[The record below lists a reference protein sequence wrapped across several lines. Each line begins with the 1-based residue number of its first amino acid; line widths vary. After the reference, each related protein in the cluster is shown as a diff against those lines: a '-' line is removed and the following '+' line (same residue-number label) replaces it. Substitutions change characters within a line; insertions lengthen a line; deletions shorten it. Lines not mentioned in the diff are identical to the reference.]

1 MMLADEAIRQAV
13 RSGRVVI
20 EPFSDAL
27 VQPASYELRLGRSIV
42 YWDQA
47 GHSQAK
53 NIETYVLLPGEFIL
67 TTTIERVE
75 LPYDIAARVEGK
87 SSLGRRGL
95 LVHCTAG
102 WIDNGFKGEITLE
115 FKNLG
120 PEPITLTAGQR
131 IAQLCFFQTT
141 GAVRPYGSEGLG
153 SHYQNQLGATLA
165 KS

>member
-1 MMLADEAIRQAV
+1 MLLADEAIKQAV
-13 RSGRVVI
+13 RNGRIII
-20 EPFSDAL
+20 EPYSELL
-27 VQPASYELRLGRSIV
+27 VQPASYELRLGNSIV
-42 YWDQA
+42 YWDER

-53 NIETYVLLPGEFIL
+53 NIDQYVILPDKFVL
-67 TTTIERVE
+67 FTTIERVE

-120 PEPITLTAGQR
+120 PEPITVQAGKR
-131 IAQLCFFQTT
+131 IAQLCFYQTT
-141 GAVRPYGSEGLG
+141 GAVAPYGSVGLG
-153 SHYQNQLGATLA
+153 SQYQNQSGATLA